1 MNDYGWDK
9 RLNIKT
15 MGRSDIN
22 EDYNHFAYEP
32 TAYAVLLRLAERG
45 YITKDNTLIDYGCGK
60 GRVSFFLSHRTG
72 CRAVGVEYDGDLIE
86 IAVRNLREFRGN
98 RGRISFAHSD
108 AEHFTLPLTVDR
120 FYFFNPFSI
129 KILYPVLERIYASY
143 CEEPRQ
149 MYLFFYYPSE
159 EYISHI
165 MREDRLMFVDEIE
178 TADLFPGEDV
188 RERIM
193 VFTLSA

>member
-1 MNDYGWDK
+1 MQ
-9 RLNIKT
+9 
-15 MGRSDIN
+15 
-22 EDYNHFAYEP
+22 
-32 TAYAVLLRLAERG
+32 
-45 YITKDNTLIDYGCGK
+45 
-60 GRVSFFLSHRTG
+60 
-72 CRAVGVEYDGDLIE
+72 
-86 IAVRNLREFRGN
+86 NLRDYRGD
-98 RGRISFAHSD
+98 RGKITFAHSD
-108 AEHFTLPLTVDR
+108 AEHFTLPPEADR

-143 CEEPRQ
+143 CEKPRQ

-188 RERIM
+188 KERIM